1 MSDTVRVNGV
11 QIGWPSI
18 SLKINGQAYT
28 GLSAIEFGDKRE
40 RGFAYGMGRHGGPRG
55 RPPGKYTPDPFSIT
69 AWTSTAAAIR
79 KDIAARASDGVSYG
93 NVVCQI
99 ILQYVEQTDGTVTV
113 EAQDCT
119 LGEISASNEEG
130 PDATNEKLVFQP
142 MRIIRNGLTLFDS
155 SVPGS
160 GA

>member
-40 RGFAYGMGRHGGPRG
+40 RGFAWGMGRHGGPRG
-55 RPPGKYTPDPFSIT
+55 RPPGKYTPDPFVLT

-79 KDIAARASDGVSYG
+79 KDIAARATDGVSYG

-99 ILQYVEQTDGTVTV
+99 VLQYVEQTDGVVTV
-113 EAQDCT
+113 EAQDAV
-119 LGEISASNEEG
+119 LAEVSASNEEG
-130 PDATNEKLVFQP
+130 PDATSEKLTFQP
-142 MRIIRNGLTLFDS
+142 MRVIRNGLTLFDS
-155 SVPGS
+155 SVQGS

>member
-1 MSDTVRVNGV
+1 MSDTVRVNGT

-28 GLSAIEFGDKRE
+28 GVTAIEFGDKRE
-40 RGFAYGMGRHGGPRG
+40 RGLAFGMGRHGGPRG
-55 RPPGKYTPDPFSIT
+55 RSPGKYTPDPFAIT
-69 AWTSTAAAIR
+69 AYTSTAAAMI
-79 KDIAARASDGVSYG
+79 KDIAARATDRVSYG
-93 NVVCQI
+93 NVICQI
-99 ILQYVEQTDGTVTV
+99 ILQYVEKDDGTVTV

-119 LGEISASNEEG
+119 LQEISASSEESA
-130 PDATNEKLVFQP
+130 DATSDKLVFQP